1 MKETVEKLISKVGG
15 EFHKAFGISG
25 QDDDL
30 RIKLYKEELDE
41 YLDART
47 TEDKLDAVVDMLYIA
62 CGTMDLYKFKYRDVG
77 YLHIKAFNDMDA
89 YTDVHMFNYN
99 AIIQSLLTETEF
111 PTKLILEAFD
121 IVHASNMS
129 KLDENGK
136 PVINGE
142 NGVFDERKPL
152 KKVLKSKL
160 FRDPDFSELLN
171 RPVKEFYNVNK

>member
-1 MKETVEKLISKVGG
+1 MKEAVGKLISKVG

-30 RIKLYKEELDE
+30 RVKLYKEELVE
-41 YLDART
+41 YLEAET
-47 TEDKLDAVVDMLYIA
+47 IQDKLDAVVDMLYIA
-62 CGTMDLYKFKYRDVG
+62 CGTMDLYGFNFEDMPLENYRSAKSDE
-77 YLHIKAFNDMDA
+77 Y
-89 YTDVHMFNYN
+89 YTDFTKWGYSGV
-99 AIIQSLLTETEF
+99 IKSLLLQTEF

-152 KKVLKSKL
+152 GKVLKSNL
-160 FRDPDFSELLN
+160 FVSPDFSELLN
-171 RPVKEFYNVNK
+171 RPVKEFL

>member
-1 MKETVEKLISKVGG
+1 MKETVEKLISNVG

-62 CGTMDLYKFKYRDVG
+62 CGTMDLYNLSFEDMPLGVYRAPTSDEYYTEFTKWAYSGV
-77 YLHIKAFNDMDA
+77 IK
-89 YTDVHMFNYN
+89 
-99 AIIQSLLTETEF
+99 SLLTQTDF

-121 IVHASNMS
+121 IVHASNMN
-129 KLDENGK
+129 KL
-136 PVINGE
+136 
-142 NGVFDERKPL
+142 
-152 KKVLKSKL
+152 S
-160 FRDPDFSELLN
+160 
-171 RPVKEFYNVNK
+171 

>member
-1 MKETVEKLISKVGG
+1 MKETVEKLINEVE

-25 QDDDL
+25 QDDNL

-41 YLDART
+41 YNDAQT
-47 TEDKLDAVVDMLYIA
+47 IEDKLDAVVDMLYIA
-62 CGTMDLYKFKYRDVG
+62 CGTMDLYGFKYKYFPVRGDDEFKDEWIFEE
-77 YLHIKAFNDMDA
+77 LDEE
-89 YTDVHMFNYN
+89 NYS
-99 AIIQSLLTETEF
+99 AIIDSLLTQTEF

-142 NGVFDERKPL
+142 NGVFDERKP
-152 KKVLKSKL
+152 KGKVLKSKL
-160 FRDPDFSELLN
+160 FKEPDFSELLN
-171 RPVKEFYNVNK
+171 RPVREFL